1 MLPCQPEEALRA
13 INRGEPLTTGAASGT
28 LGTLLEDYAFGLGR
42 EAGAASA
49 PEQPPDAWRRAALRV
64 GKTQRL
70 RKG

>member
-1 MLPCQPEEALRA
+1 VLPCQPEEALRA

-49 PEQPPDAWRRAALRV
+49 PEQPSDA
-64 GKTQRL
+64 
-70 RKG
+70 